1 GIHAAQMESG
11 EGGAGPAALH
21 NAYRTGAP
29 EKEQA
34 VAGLLRRGARSE
46 GRRRKAG
53 QFEVSWCEIPTRVGS
68 HSFRRSVGRAISV
81 PSQSRSP
88 RYRITTLHV
97 RQTLVSLFFLCQ
109 AERLRRV

>member
-1 GIHAAQMESG
+1 MESG

-46 GRRRKAG
+46 GRHRKAG

-68 HSFRRSVGRAISV
+68 QSFRTQCGSRNFSSIAKQITQVSYNYPSCPPNISIFVFSV
-81 PSQSRSP
+81 PSGTIATSDD
-88 RYRITTLHV
+88 
-97 RQTLVSLFFLCQ
+97 
-109 AERLRRV
+109 